1 MDAIGILRFLPFF
14 SDEELDA
21 LHSDDGDHGAAGD
34 HVAVLAAGGPCFAVD
49 VDGAGGVFVV
59 DGFGDLGRV
68 VQHAVGVGGN
78 DGLIQHFVRQR
89 ARCDQ
94 RRDGDRQKDDDL
106 QPEHRAELQREQRG
120 DRACHEPDGDQ
131 PCRRRLGDAEDDD
144 GSDPYECHVASRT
157 SFHAVGKRH
166 QREQN
171 DKDQRAADELVI
183 GGKIAEKVN
192 KGTLERL
199 AGDGLLDLGLFRLDG
214 RKLVSE
220 EHVERRVVAVADV
233 EDLFDLRVAAAGI
246 TYTSAERSPV
256 VLPEMAE
263 LLPPLSAEQSAALE
277 EDLLRNGCY
286 SPIIVNEDMV
296 IVDGHNRQALCE
308 KHGLPYTMAVFS
320 FEDLLEAKQWALDTQ
335 KGRRNLEKWEL
346 GKIALKLK
354 PEIEAKAKANMAA
367 GGQNFR
373 PSEAEE
379 GLATLPNLPSVEK
392 AVDTRKELAEA
403 VGLGERTMGKVMQID
418 ENAPEVIKE
427 ALDKKELSI
436 NKGYDLTRQLQ
447 DIPEEQRE
455 QAAAEALEYEK
466 AKKELKK
473 QDAEI
478 DRKGKIA
485 ALFCK
490 AYEKAIL
497 LTPSEE
503 NVRCWTDGTRMTPE
517 EMRDTVKES
526 REIAQVFAA
535 IADIIEQKILPA
547 DWRCVDAGNE
557 ENGAQPDGNPA

>member
-1 MDAIGILRFLPFF
+1 MK
-14 SDEELDA
+14 
-21 LHSDDGDHGAAGD
+21 
-34 HVAVLAAGGPCFAVD
+34 
-49 VDGAGGVFVV
+49 
-59 DGFGDLGRV
+59 
-68 VQHAVGVGGN
+68 N
-78 DGLIQHFVRQR
+78 
-89 ARCDQ
+89 
-94 RRDGDRQKDDDL
+94 
-106 QPEHRAELQREQRG
+106 
-120 DRACHEPDGDQ
+120 
-131 PCRRRLGDAEDDD
+131 
-144 GSDPYECHVASRT
+144 T
-157 SFHAVGKRH
+157 
-166 QREQN
+166 
-171 DKDQRAADELVI
+171 
-183 GGKIAEKVN
+183 
-192 KGTLERL
+192 
-199 AGDGLLDLGLFRLDG
+199 
-214 RKLVSE
+214 
-220 EHVERRVVAVADV
+220 
-233 EDLFDLRVAAAGI
+233 GI

-256 VLPEMAE
+256 ILPEIAE
-263 LLPPLSAEQSAALE
+263 LLPPLSAEQLDALE
-277 EDLLRNGCY
+277 ADLIKNGCY
-286 SPIIVNEDMV
+286 APIINEDMV
-296 IVDGHNRQALCE
+296 IIDGHNRQALCE
-308 KHGLPYTMAVFS
+308 KHDLPYTMAVFS

-354 PEIEAKAKANMAA
+354 PEIEAKARANQSAA
-367 GGQNFR
+367 GGDKF
-373 PSEAEE
+373 SEKP
-379 GLATLPNLPSVEK
+379 LSATLPEAVS

-418 ENAPEVIKE
+418 ENAPDAIKE

-447 DIPEEQRE
+447 DLPEEQRE

-490 AYEKAIL
+490 AYEKAVL

-503 NVRCWTDGTRMTPE
+503 NIRCWTDGTRMTPE

-557 ENGAQPDGNPA
+557 ENGTQPDRNPA